1 MSDDELRQGMEGEGM
16 SRSWTNRY
24 IALLAFVRAQRDAAI
39 ASTEGNR
46 DVVAPL
52 APEYVD
58 DFDLEQGHRLLAVL
72 ERRREAA

>member
-1 MSDDELRQGMEGEGM
+1 MSDNELQEGMEDEGM

-39 ASTEGNR
+39 AAAEGNR
-46 DVVAPL
+46 DVVAPP

-58 DFDLEQGHRLLAVL
+58 DFDLEQGDRLLAVL
-72 ERRREAA
+72 GRRLEES